1 MRTTKAV
8 LTLLLALCVQLG
20 FAQSRTIKGTVKGPG
35 GEPIPGASV
44 IEKGTKN
51 GTASD
56 ASGKYSITVSGPKS
70 VLVITSLGF
79 ATQEREVGSNST
91 INIFLKESNE
101 QLDEVVV
108 TGQGVGMSRKRI
120 STTVSSIDAKELKK
134 SPAMQLDQLIQSKL
148 PNAQIKLSSGQP
160 GTASVIR
167 SRGPVSAN
175 TNTTPVI
182 MIDGV
187 RVDNLNSNAQLSLNT
202 GGAQSS
208 AIADIPMEDID
219 RIEYIPGGAA
229 TTLYGADAAN
239 GVLQIFTKRGKGGRS
254 TVFFETQIGQMHGT
268 RDFLRWEQTADLL
281 WEPGLVQNY
290 RLGFSGGTDA
300 FNYSFSGSLY
310 QDDGFNSINE
320 QVRRNFR
327 TTVSARVTNRL
338 RYSASL
344 AYSNSEFTRDYNA
357 NTSYARF
364 GNLEGGSFGNLD
376 SLSADEFEDLKTQL
390 QDEADVTNITERVN
404 RFNVANNFTY
414 DLSDKVVLS
423 FDFGLDSRVSKQ
435 QELFTNGLQITKGS
449 LPDGTTDQGAIDVS
463 SRNFLVLSSNLN
475 AAHQDNWGDF
485 NFITTVGGQMF
496 RENDYQTLISASGV
510 PDGSESINNSADQS
524 VQDFY
529 NTVTSYGIY
538 LAENVGWKDKLFL
551 DFGLRFDGNSAF
563 GEEIGLIPLIK
574 VGGSYVISD
583 EAFFKDNI
591 SKDYVTM
598 MKFRANYGEAT
609 IFPTPFANDLTF
621 ALNPYNGMQSFAFSN
636 PGNSEL
642 QSEIAKTTEF
652 GVDLGLFKR
661 VTLSFTYYRTITE
674 GALFTPPQ
682 APSTGQAA
690 QEKNVGEIENKG
702 YEIALGANLIS
713 NEKHNLN
720 ARVSYNFNEN
730 NVLST
735 GGAPEFVVGGFTFLG
750 SWVNEGQPL
759 GYLRGARVVE
769 DGNGGYEVERNAYL
783 GTTFA
788 PSFGTFGLDYTFN
801 NKLNVFLNGDYQFGG
816 QGVNV
821 DDVLRYFGGVNDED
835 RFPQEVLDAGITSF
849 FDLAGYWVEDAN
861 YIKVRAIG
869 AEYNFGS
876 VLDSRIKGLRFGLTV
891 QNPFNWASSSFDPD
905 VSGSGFS
912 VQNGFAGGGFGFG
925 TQSAPRIY
933 LATLRVNL

>member
-8 LTLLLALCVQLG
+8 LTLLLALCVQMG
-20 FAQSRTIKGTVKGPG
+20 FAQSRTVKGTVKGPG

-51 GTASD
+51 GAATD

-70 VLVITSLGF
+70 VLVFASLGF

-91 INIFLKESNE
+91 LDIFMKESNE

-120 STTVSSIDAKELKK
+120 STTVSSIDSKELKK

-160 GTASVIR
+160 GTASIIR

-239 GVLQIFTKRGKGGRS
+239 GVLQIFTKRGKAGRAS
-254 TVFFETQIGQMHGT
+254 VYFETQIGQMVGT
-268 RDFLRWEQTADLL
+268 EDFLRWKRSADLVFT
-281 WEPGLVQNY
+281 PGLVQNY

-310 QDDGFNSINE
+310 QDDGFNSVNQ

-327 TTVSARVTNRL
+327 TTVAARVSNRL

-376 SLSADEFEDLKTQL
+376 SLTDQEFDDLKQQL
-390 QDEADVTNITERVN
+390 QDEGDVTNITERVN

-414 DLSDKVVLS
+414 DVSDKVVLS
-423 FDFGLDSRVSKQ
+423 FDFGLDSRNSKQ
-435 QELFTNGLQITKGS
+435 QELFTNALQITKGS

-463 SRNFLVLSSNLN
+463 SRQFLVLSSNLN
-475 AAHQDNWGDF
+475 AAYNEKVGDF
-485 NFITTVGGQMF
+485 DFITTVGGQVF
-496 RENDYQTLISASGV
+496 RENDYQTLISAAGV

-574 VGGSYVISD
+574 VGGSYILSD
-583 EAFFKDNI
+583 ESFIADNI
-591 SKDYVTM
+591 SKDILTLA
-598 MKFRANYGEAT
+598 KIRANYGEAT

-621 ALNPYNGMQSFAFSN
+621 ALNPYNGLQSFAFSN
-636 PGNSEL
+636 PGNANL

-661 VTLSFTYYRTITE
+661 VTLSFTYYRTLTE

-682 APSTGQAA
+682 APSSGQAA
-690 QEKNVGEIENKG
+690 QEKNVGEIENTG
-702 YEIALGANLIS
+702 YEIALGVNIIS

-720 ARVSYNFNEN
+720 ARASYNYN
-730 NVLST
+730 NNVVLST

-759 GYLRGARVVE
+759 GYLRGAKVVD
-769 DGNGGYEVERNAYL
+769 DGNGGYEVERNAFL
-783 GTTFA
+783 GTTFS
-788 PSFGTFGLDYTFN
+788 PTFGTFGVDYTWN
-801 NKLNVFLNGDYQFGG
+801 NKLSVFLNGDYQFGG

-849 FDLAGYWVEDAN
+849 FDLAGFWVEDAN
-861 YIKVRAIG
+861 YIKVRTIG

-876 VLDSRIKGLRFGLTV
+876 LLDNRIKGLRFGVTV

-905 VSGSGFS
+905 VSGSGFRA
-912 VQNGFAGGGFGFG
+912 QNGFAGGGFGFG
-925 TQSAPRIY
+925 TESAPRIY

>member
-1 MRTTKAV
+1 MRTTKAA

-20 FAQSRTIKGTVKGPG
+20 FAQSRTVKGTVTGPG

-70 VLVITSLGF
+70 VLVISSLGF
-79 ATQEREVGSNST
+79 ATQEREVGTRTT
-91 INIFLKESNE
+91 INVYLKESDE

-120 STTVSSIDAKELKK
+120 STTVSSIDSKELKQ

-160 GTASVIR
+160 GTASIIR

-187 RVDNLNSNAQLSLNT
+187 RVDNLNSNAALSLNT

-208 AIADIPMEDID
+208 AIADIPMEDIE

-239 GVLQIFTKRGKGGRS
+239 GVLQIFTKRGKAGRS
-254 TVFFETQIGQMHGT
+254 SVFFETQLGQMQGT
-268 RDFLRWEQTADLL
+268 RDFLKWQETGDLL
-281 WEPGLVQNY
+281 FEPGFVQNY

-300 FNYSFSGSLY
+300 FNYSFSGSIY
-310 QDDGFNSINE
+310 QDDGFNAINE
-320 QVRRNFR
+320 QIRRNFR

-364 GNLEGGSFGNLD
+364 GNAEGGSFGNLGD
-376 SLSADEFEDLKTQL
+376 SDQTYIDDLKRQL
-390 QDEADVTNITERVN
+390 QDEADVTNITERIN

-414 DLSDKVVLS
+414 DVTDKVVVS
-423 FDFGLDSRVSKQ
+423 FDFGLDSRNSKQ
-435 QELFTNGLQITKGS
+435 QELGTNALQIVKGS
-449 LPDGTTDQGAIDVS
+449 YPDGTTDQGYIDVS

-475 AAHQDNWGDF
+475 AAYNEKWGDF
-485 NFITTVGGQMF
+485 DFITTVGGQAF
-496 RENDYQTLISASGV
+496 RENDYQTLINAVGV
-510 PDGSESINNSADQS
+510 PDGSESVNNSADQN

-551 DFGLRFDGNSAF
+551 DFGLRFDGNTAF
-563 GEEIGLIPLIK
+563 GDEIGLIPLIK

-583 EAFFKDNI
+583 EDFFRDNI
-591 SKDYVTM
+591 SADYITM

-621 ALNPYNGMQSFAFSN
+621 ALNPYNGLQSFAFSN
-636 PGNSEL
+636 PGNPEL
-642 QSEIAKTTEF
+642 QSEIAKTTEY
-652 GVDLGLFKR
+652 GVDFGLFKR
-661 VTLSFTYYRTITE
+661 VTLSFTYYRTLTE

-682 APSTGQAA
+682 APSSGQAA

-702 YEIALGANLIS
+702 YEIALGVNILS

-720 ARVSYNFNEN
+720 ARVSYNYNEN
-730 NVLST
+730 VVLST

-759 GYLRGARVVE
+759 GYLRGAKVVE

-783 GTTFA
+783 GTTFS
-788 PSFGTFGLDYTFN
+788 PTFGTFGIDYTFD
-801 NKLNVFLNGDYQFGG
+801 NKLSVFLNGDYQFGG

-835 RFPQEVLDAGITSF
+835 RFPQEVIDGGITSF

-861 YIKVRAIG
+861 YIKIRTIG

-876 VLDSRIKGLRFGLTV
+876 LLDSRIKNFRVGFTV
-891 QNPFNWASSSFDPD
+891 QNPYNWASSSFDPD
-905 VSGSGFS
+905 VSGSGFQT
-912 VQNGFAGGGFGFG
+912 QNGFAGGGFGFG